1 MNNSTAPGVWRRL
14 ALYYAVSL
22 ATIFSLRDYLP
33 NLARD
38 DLMEGDLNQHVWWTH
53 RFADPLLFP
62 GDFIA
67 DFFSRTALAPP
78 GYQGLYRVLVPYF
91 DPQWIA
97 EALPFGLMA
106 VVTALSFLIG
116 RRAAGGHWL
125 GGVVGVSYA
134 TLGHILR
141 SHGQAALPRAFGM
154 PILLLGTWALMS
166 GRRGWAGVALVLGA
180 LFYPPAVLNLG
191 LVTVLVAGHQVYV
204 RGRIEGADVALAMLG
219 LSAVAIL
226 ALSYLTPL
234 AADLGPQVGKQQAF
248 AMAEFHPGGR
258 SRFFETDPVSHYLTS
273 PRSGLGA
280 SATALAAFGLLVG
293 LVAIRVPGLIPRIA
307 WVHLGVALGLFVL
320 AHATLFKLHLP
331 NRYSDPIL
339 TLFMLIFASAA
350 LPRLVYAL
358 DHRYRC
364 GQTLPAFWRRP
375 AVMALLVTALLTGL
389 ALEAADK
396 VGRELQR
403 PVNTALEHAY
413 AVLARFPRDALV
425 AAHPLDANDIP
436 LRTRHSVLASM
447 EVSLPYY
454 LGYYRRVAERIEA
467 SLAASLARDWSQ
479 ADDLYHRYG
488 VDVFLVNRRR
498 FRDPGYRYFAPFDKN
513 HDSRYAGHASKS
525 FVLFKPPAHRVLF
538 REGGISIVRLGPPR
552 EIINVRDQRR

>member
-1 MNNSTAPGVWRRL
+1 MSDGMAPQAWRRL
-14 ALYYAVSL
+14 ALYYAAGLTVIV
-22 ATIFSLRDYLP
+22 AVRDYLP
-33 NLARD
+33 KLARD
-38 DLMEGDLNQHVWWTH
+38 DLMEGDLDQHVWWTH

-67 DFFSRTALAPP
+67 DFFSSTALAPP
-78 GYQGLYRVLVPYF
+78 GYQGLYRGLVPYF
-91 DPQWIA
+91 DPQWVA

-116 RRAAGGHWL
+116 RRAAGGHLL

-141 SHGQAALPRAFGM
+141 SHGQAALPRAFGI

-166 GRRGWAGVALVLGA
+166 GRRAWAGVALVLGA

-191 LVTVLVAGHQVYV
+191 LVTVLLAGHQVYV
-204 RGRIEGADVALAMLG
+204 RRRLEGADAALAMLG
-219 LSAVAIL
+219 LAAVAIL
-226 ALSYLTPL
+226 AWSYWTPL
-234 AADLGPQVGKQQAF
+234 AAGLGPQVGKAQAL

-258 SRFFETDPVSHYLTS
+258 SRFFETDALSFYLTS

-280 SATALAAFGLLVG
+280 SATALAVFGLLAG

-307 WVHLGVALGLFVL
+307 WVHLGVALGLFAL

-331 NRYSDPIL
+331 NRYADPIL
-339 TLFMLIFASAA
+339 TLFMLVFASAA

-358 DHRYRC
+358 DQRYRW
-364 GQTLPAFWRRP
+364 GQAPPACRP
-375 AVMALLVTALLTGL
+375 AVMTLMVTALLTGL
-389 ALEAADK
+389 ALEAANK

-413 AVLARFPRDALV
+413 VVLARLPREVLV

-467 SLAASLARDWSQ
+467 SLAASLAPAWSQ
-479 ADDLYHRYG
+479 ADELYHRYG
-488 VDVFLVNRRR
+488 VDVFLVNRQR
-498 FRDPGYRYFAPFDKN
+498 FRHPGYRYFAPFDQN
-513 HDSRYAGHASKS
+513 HDLRYAGHAAES
-525 FVLFKPPAHRVLF
+525 FVLFNPPPDRVLF
-538 REGGISIVRLGPPR
+538 REGDISIVRLGPPR
-552 EIINVRDQRR
+552 EIINARDQQR